1 MKKKSELFAV
11 AQAAGHLM
19 DHVWSKLTLP
29 VATGVVA
36 DKAAG
41 VQSRAG

>member
-1 MKKKSELFAV
+1 MKKKSELIAV

-19 DHVWSKLTLP
+19 DHVWSILTLP
-29 VATGVVA
+29 VATGVVV

-41 VQSRAG
+41 VQIRAG